1 MDKRELAYRF
11 RSALGFTTDGRPGEK
26 LEPIDKLLAKLEEMK
41 IPLLRVGYTSYGGTA
56 DGKYLKL
63 HLKLLKGETSARILY
78 FNRDQKLIKV
88 G

>member
-11 RSALGFTTDGRPGEK
+11 RSALGFANDGRLGEK
-26 LEPIDKLLAKLEEMK
+26 LKPIDKLLAKLEEMK

-56 DGKYLKL
+56 DEKYIKL
-63 HLKLLKGETSARILY
+63 HLKRLKSEASARILY
-78 FNRDQKLIKV
+78 FNKDQELIKI